1 MTEIGAPPRAG
12 RREWIGLADKATDPL
27 GAQAAGA
34 ACAGNH
40 VAVIVPCHRVLRA
53 DGRLGGYGWGT
64 HRKAWLLSHEQALVP
79 MPGLAGSGYG
89 G

>member
-1 MTEIGAPPRAG
+1 
-12 RREWIGLADKATDPL
+12 
-27 GAQAAGA
+27 
-34 ACAGNH
+34 

-79 MPGLAGSGYG
+79 MPGLAGSSYG
-89 G
+89 R